1 MEAELLKELDDE
13 TWDAVSALVSL
24 CNAVDHT
31 SYDTDLDGDF
41 YYIIRNDAPEESG
54 VEEELFAVLSGYLLG
69 ETIDGKQVLEVEAF
83 THPQMRQIGIFR
95 MCYQSLLDDFRG
107 YRIRFMIKRPSSG
120 ADDRVYERI
129 SFPDEDRS
137 QDDADGGSYLAD
149 RDDIDDSEVSGEA
162 LRTATPFVAPD
173 TYETLRALGATHQYD
188 ELFMVKELP
197 RPIADPGDSLCNSY
211 GEVHLT
217 PFSADTIYLYGLLV
231 YDKFLGKGHGR
242 ALMEAV
248 ETTPADGPY
257 KKVLLQVASN
267 NTIAVNLYASLSYQE
282 TERILYFL
290 NHEQLSNNPTA
301 LY

>member
-31 SYDTDLDGDF
+31 SYDADLDGDF
-41 YYIIRNDAPEESG
+41 YYIIRNDDPEESG

-83 THPQMRQIGIFR
+83 THPQMRQIGMFR

-107 YRIRFMIKRPSSG
+107 YRIRFMIKRPISE
-120 ADDRVYERI
+120 ADE
-129 SFPDEDRS
+129 
-137 QDDADGGSYLAD
+137 
-149 RDDIDDSEVSGEA
+149 
-162 LRTATPFVAPD
+162 ATPFVAPD

-188 ELFMVKELP
+188 ELFMVKELA

-242 ALMEAV
+242 ALMKAV
-248 ETTPADGPY
+248 ETAPADGPY

-267 NTIAVNLYASLSYQE
+267 NTIAVNLYDSLGYQE
-282 TERILYFL
+282 TERVLYFL
-290 NHEQLSNNPTA
+290 NKE
-301 LY
+301 

>member
-41 YYIIRNDAPEESG
+41 YYIIRNDDPEESG

-83 THPQMRQIGIFR
+83 THPEMRQIGMFR

-107 YRIRFMIKRPSSG
+107 YRIRFMIKRPISG
-120 ADDRVYERI
+120 EDDRVYERI
-129 SFPDEDRS
+129 SFPDEDHS
-137 QDDADGGSYLAD
+137 
-149 RDDIDDSEVSGEA
+149 RDDIDDSEVSGGP
-162 LRTATPFVAPD
+162 LRTATPFVAPA

-188 ELFMVKELP
+188 ELFMVKELA
-197 RPIADPGDSLCNSY
+197 RPIADPGDSLSNCY

-267 NTIAVNLYASLSYQE
+267 NTIAVNLYASLGYQE

>member
-13 TWDAVSALVSL
+13 TWDAVSTLVSL

-41 YYIIRNDAPEESG
+41 YYIIRNDDPEESG

-83 THPQMRQIGIFR
+83 THPEMRQIGMFR

-107 YRIRFMIKRPSSG
+107 YRIRFMIKRPIAG
-120 ADDRVYERI
+120 E
-129 SFPDEDRS
+129 DE
-137 QDDADGGSYLAD
+137 
-149 RDDIDDSEVSGEA
+149 
-162 LRTATPFVAPD
+162 ATPFVVPD

-188 ELFMVKELP
+188 ELFMAKELA
-197 RPIADPGDSLCNSY
+197 RSIADPGDSLSNSY

-217 PFSADTIYLYGLLV
+217 PFSADTLYLYGLLV
-231 YDKFLGKGHGR
+231 YDTYLGKGHGR

-267 NTIAVNLYASLSYQE
+267 NDIAVHLYESLGYQE
-282 TERILYFL
+282 TERVLYFL
-290 NHEQLSNNPTA
+290 NKE
-301 LY
+301 

>member
-41 YYIIRNDAPEESG
+41 YYIIRNDDPEESG
-54 VEEELFAVLSGYLLG
+54 VGEELFAVLSGYLLG

-83 THPQMRQIGIFR
+83 THPQMRQIGMFR

-107 YRIRFMIKRPSSG
+107 YRIRFMIKRPISE
-120 ADDRVYERI
+120 ADE
-129 SFPDEDRS
+129 
-137 QDDADGGSYLAD
+137 
-149 RDDIDDSEVSGEA
+149 
-162 LRTATPFVAPD
+162 ATPFVAPD

-188 ELFMVKELP
+188 ELFMLKELA

-248 ETTPADGPY
+248 ETAPADGPY

-267 NTIAVNLYASLSYQE
+267 NTIAVNLYDSLGYQE
-282 TERILYFL
+282 TERVLYFL
-290 NHEQLSNNPTA
+290 NKE
-301 LY
+301 

>member
-41 YYIIRNDAPEESG
+41 YYIIRNDDPEESG

-83 THPQMRQIGIFR
+83 THPEMRQIGMFR

-107 YRIRFMIKRPSSG
+107 YRIRFMIKRPIAG
-120 ADDRVYERI
+120 E
-129 SFPDEDRS
+129 DE
-137 QDDADGGSYLAD
+137 
-149 RDDIDDSEVSGEA
+149 
-162 LRTATPFVAPD
+162 ATPFVVPD

-188 ELFMVKELP
+188 ELFMTKALA
-197 RPIADPGDSLCNSY
+197 RPIADPGDSLSNSY

-217 PFSADTIYLYGLLV
+217 PFSADTLYLYGLLV
-231 YDKFLGKGHGR
+231 YDTYLGKGHGR

-248 ETTPADGPY
+248 ETTPANGPY

-267 NTIAVNLYASLSYQE
+267 NTIAVNLYERLGYQE
-282 TERILYFL
+282 TERVLYFL
-290 NHEQLSNNPTA
+290 NKE
-301 LY
+301 

>member
-24 CNAVDHT
+24 CNAADHT

-41 YYIIRNDAPEESG
+41 YYIIRNDDPEESG

-83 THPQMRQIGIFR
+83 THPRMRQIGMFR

-107 YRIRFMIKRPSSG
+107 YRIRFMIKRPIA
-120 ADDRVYERI
+120 ADDEPVYDRI
-129 SFPDEDRS
+129 SFSDEDCS
-137 QDDADGGSYLAD
+137 QDARDGSSSCEDQYD
-149 RDDIDDSEVSGEA
+149 VDDSDMSGGP

-173 TYETLRALGATHQYD
+173 TYETLRALSATHQYD
-188 ELFMVKELP
+188 ELFMVKTLA
-197 RPIADPGDSLCNSY
+197 RPIVDPGDSLSNSY

-217 PFSADTIYLYGLLV
+217 PFSADTLYLYGLLV
-231 YDKFLGKGHGR
+231 YDTYLGKGHGR

-248 ETTPADGPY
+248 EATPADGPY

-267 NTIAVNLYASLSYQE
+267 NDIAVHLYESLGYQE
-282 TERILYFL
+282 TERVLYFL
-290 NHEQLSNNPTA
+290 NKE
-301 LY
+301 

>member
-41 YYIIRNDAPEESG
+41 YYIIRNDDPEESG

-69 ETIDGKQVLEVEAF
+69 ETIDGKQVLEIEAF
-83 THPQMRQIGIFR
+83 THPQMRQIGMFR

-107 YRIRFMIKRPSSG
+107 YRIRFMIKRPISE
-120 ADDRVYERI
+120 ADE
-129 SFPDEDRS
+129 
-137 QDDADGGSYLAD
+137 
-149 RDDIDDSEVSGEA
+149 
-162 LRTATPFVAPD
+162 ATPFVAPD

-188 ELFMVKELP
+188 ELFMVKELA

-211 GEVHLT
+211 GEVYLT

-242 ALMEAV
+242 ALMKAV

-267 NTIAVNLYASLSYQE
+267 NTIAVNLYDSLGYQE
-282 TERILYFL
+282 TERVLYFL
-290 NHEQLSNNPTA
+290 NKE
-301 LY
+301 

>member
-41 YYIIRNDAPEESG
+41 YYIIRNDDPEESG
-54 VEEELFAVLSGYLLG
+54 VEEALFAVLSGYLLG
-69 ETIDGKQVLEVEAF
+69 ETIDGKPVLEVEAF
-83 THPQMRQIGIFR
+83 THPEMRQIGMFR

-107 YRIRFMIKRPSSG
+107 YRIRFMIKRPI
-120 ADDRVYERI
+120 AAEDDQVYERI
-129 SFPDEDRS
+129 SFSDEDRS
-137 QDDADGGSYLAD
+137 QDA
-149 RDDIDDSEVSGEA
+149 RDDGSTCEDPHDVDDSDVSDGP

-188 ELFMVKELP
+188 ELFMVKELA
-197 RPIADPGDSLCNSY
+197 RPITDPGDSLSNSY

-217 PFSADTIYLYGLLV
+217 PFSADTLYLYGLLV
-231 YDKFLGKGHGR
+231 YDTFLGQGHGR

-248 ETTPADGPY
+248 EATPADGPY
-257 KKVLLQVASN
+257 QKVLLQVASN
-267 NTIAVNLYASLSYQE
+267 NDIAVHLYESLGYQE
-282 TERILYFL
+282 TERVLYFL
-290 NHEQLSNNPTA
+290 NN
-301 LY
+301 

>member
-13 TWDAVSALVSL
+13 TWDAVSALVAL
-24 CNAVDHT
+24 CNAADHT

-41 YYIIRNDAPEESG
+41 YYIIRNDDPEESG

-83 THPQMRQIGIFR
+83 THPRMRQIGMFR

-107 YRIRFMIKRPSSG
+107 YRIRFMIKRPIAS
-120 ADDRVYERI
+120 DDE
-129 SFPDEDRS
+129 
-137 QDDADGGSYLAD
+137 
-149 RDDIDDSEVSGEA
+149 
-162 LRTATPFVAPD
+162 ATPFVVPD

-188 ELFMVKELP
+188 ELFMVKELA
-197 RPIADPGDSLCNSY
+197 RPIADPGDSLSNSY

-217 PFSADTIYLYGLLV
+217 PFSADTLYLYGLLV
-231 YDKFLGKGHGR
+231 YDTYLGKGHGR

-248 ETTPADGPY
+248 EATPADGPY

-267 NTIAVNLYASLSYQE
+267 NDIAVHLYESLGYQE
-282 TERILYFL
+282 TERVLYFL
-290 NHEQLSNNPTA
+290 NKE
-301 LY
+301 

>member
-24 CNAVDHT
+24 CNAADHT

-41 YYIIRNDAPEESG
+41 YYIIRNDDPEESG

-83 THPQMRQIGIFR
+83 THPRMRQIGMFR

-107 YRIRFMIKRPSSG
+107 YRIRFMIKRPIAG
-120 ADDRVYERI
+120 E
-129 SFPDEDRS
+129 DE
-137 QDDADGGSYLAD
+137 
-149 RDDIDDSEVSGEA
+149 
-162 LRTATPFVAPD
+162 ATPFVVPD

-188 ELFMVKELP
+188 ELFMAKELA
-197 RPIADPGDSLCNSY
+197 RSIADPGDSLSNSY

-217 PFSADTIYLYGLLV
+217 PFSADTLYLYGLLV
-231 YDKFLGKGHGR
+231 YDTYLGKGHGR

-248 ETTPADGPY
+248 EATPADGPY

-267 NTIAVNLYASLSYQE
+267 NDIAVHLYETLGYQE
-282 TERILYFL
+282 TERVLYFL
-290 NHEQLSNNPTA
+290 NHE
-301 LY
+301 

>member
-41 YYIIRNDAPEESG
+41 YYIIRNDDPEESG

-83 THPQMRQIGIFR
+83 THPQMRQIGMFR

-107 YRIRFMIKRPSSG
+107 YRIRFMIKRPISG
-120 ADDRVYERI
+120 EDDRVYERI
-129 SFPDEDRS
+129 SFPDEDHS
-137 QDDADGGSYLAD
+137 
-149 RDDIDDSEVSGEA
+149 RDDIDDSEVSGGP
-162 LRTATPFVAPD
+162 LRTATPFVAPA

-188 ELFMVKELP
+188 ELFMVKELA
-197 RPIADPGDSLCNSY
+197 RPIADPGDSLSNCY

-242 ALMEAV
+242 ALMKAV
-248 ETTPADGPY
+248 ETMPADGPY
-257 KKVLLQVASN
+257 EKILLQVASN
-267 NTIAVNLYASLSYQE
+267 NDIAVHLYESLGYQE
-282 TERILYFL
+282 TERVLYFL
-290 NHEQLSNNPTA
+290 NKE
-301 LY
+301 

>member
-24 CNAVDHT
+24 CNAADHT

-41 YYIIRNDAPEESG
+41 YYIIRNDDPEESG
-54 VEEELFAVLSGYLLG
+54 VEEGLFAVLSGYLLG

-83 THPQMRQIGIFR
+83 THPEIRQIGMFR

-107 YRIRFMIKRPSSG
+107 YRIRFMIKRPIA
-120 ADDRVYERI
+120 ADDETVYDRI
-129 SFPDEDRS
+129 SFSDEDCS
-137 QDDADGGSYLAD
+137 QDARDGSSSCEDQYD
-149 RDDIDDSEVSGEA
+149 VDDFDMSGGP
-162 LRTATPFVAPD
+162 LRTATPFVVPD

-188 ELFMVKELP
+188 ELFMAKELA
-197 RPIADPGDSLCNSY
+197 RPIADPGDSLSNSY

-217 PFSADTIYLYGLLV
+217 PFSADTLYLYGLLV
-231 YDKFLGKGHGR
+231 YDTYLGKGHGR

-248 ETTPADGPY
+248 ETTPASGPY

-267 NTIAVNLYASLSYQE
+267 NDIAVHLYESLGYQE
-282 TERILYFL
+282 TERVLYFL
-290 NHEQLSNNPTA
+290 NKE
-301 LY
+301 

>member
-24 CNAVDHT
+24 CNAADHT

-41 YYIIRNDAPEESG
+41 YYIIRNDDPEESG

-83 THPQMRQIGIFR
+83 THPRMRQIGMFR

-107 YRIRFMIKRPSSG
+107 YRIRFMIKRPIA
-120 ADDRVYERI
+120 ADDEPVYDQI
-129 SFPDEDRS
+129 SFSDEDYS
-137 QDDADGGSYLAD
+137 QDARDEISSREGHHDVGDSDMSGGP
-149 RDDIDDSEVSGEA
+149 

-188 ELFMVKELP
+188 ELFMVKTLA
-197 RPIADPGDSLCNSY
+197 RPIADPGDSLSNSY

-217 PFSADTIYLYGLLV
+217 PFSADTLYLYGLLV
-231 YDKFLGKGHGR
+231 YDTYLGKGHGR

-267 NTIAVNLYASLSYQE
+267 NDIAVHLYESLGYQE
-282 TERILYFL
+282 TERVLYFL
-290 NHEQLSNNPTA
+290 NHE
-301 LY
+301 

>member
-41 YYIIRNDAPEESG
+41 YYIIRNDDPEESG

-83 THPQMRQIGIFR
+83 THPEMRQIGMFR

-107 YRIRFMIKRPSSG
+107 YRIRFMIKRPISG
-120 ADDRVYERI
+120 EDDRVYERI
-129 SFPDEDRS
+129 SFPDEDHS
-137 QDDADGGSYLAD
+137 
-149 RDDIDDSEVSGEA
+149 RDDIDDSEVSGGP
-162 LRTATPFVAPD
+162 LRTATPFVAPA

-188 ELFMVKELP
+188 ELFMVKELA
-197 RPIADPGDSLCNSY
+197 RPIADPGDSLSNCY

-242 ALMEAV
+242 ALMKAV
-248 ETTPADGPY
+248 ETMPADGPY
-257 KKVLLQVASN
+257 EKILLQVASN
-267 NTIAVNLYASLSYQE
+267 NDIAVHLYESLGYQE
-282 TERILYFL
+282 TERVLYFL
-290 NHEQLSNNPTA
+290 NKE
-301 LY
+301 

>member
-41 YYIIRNDAPEESG
+41 YYIIRNDDPEESG

-83 THPQMRQIGIFR
+83 THPEMRQIGMFR

-107 YRIRFMIKRPSSG
+107 YRIRFMIKRPI
-120 ADDRVYERI
+120 A
-129 SFPDEDRS
+129 DED
-137 QDDADGGSYLAD
+137 
-149 RDDIDDSEVSGEA
+149 E
-162 LRTATPFVAPD
+162 ATPFVVPD

-188 ELFMVKELP
+188 ELFMAKELA
-197 RPIADPGDSLCNSY
+197 RPIADPVDSLSNSY

-217 PFSADTIYLYGLLV
+217 PFSADTLYLYGLLV
-231 YDKFLGKGHGR
+231 YDTYLGKGHGR

-248 ETTPADGPY
+248 ETTPASGPY

-267 NTIAVNLYASLSYQE
+267 NDIAVHLYESLGYQE
-282 TERILYFL
+282 TERVLYFL
-290 NHEQLSNNPTA
+290 NKE
-301 LY
+301 

>member
-13 TWDAVSALVSL
+13 TWDAVSALVAL

-41 YYIIRNDAPEESG
+41 YYIIRNDDPEESG

-69 ETIDGKQVLEVEAF
+69 ETIDGKPVLEIEAF
-83 THPQMRQIGIFR
+83 THPRMRQIGMFR

-107 YRIRFMIKRPSSG
+107 YRIRFMIKRPIAG
-120 ADDRVYERI
+120 DDE
-129 SFPDEDRS
+129 
-137 QDDADGGSYLAD
+137 
-149 RDDIDDSEVSGEA
+149 
-162 LRTATPFVAPD
+162 ATPFVVPD

-188 ELFMVKELP
+188 ELFMVKTLA
-197 RPIADPGDSLCNSY
+197 RPIADPGDSLSNSY

-217 PFSADTIYLYGLLV
+217 PFSADTLYLYGLLV
-231 YDKFLGKGHGR
+231 YDTYLGKGHGR

-248 ETTPADGPY
+248 EATPADGLY

-267 NTIAVNLYASLSYQE
+267 NDIAVHLYETLGYKE
-282 TERILYFL
+282 TERVLYFL
-290 NHEQLSNNPTA
+290 NSES
-301 LY
+301 

>member
-24 CNAVDHT
+24 CNAVDHS

-41 YYIIRNDAPEESG
+41 YYIIRNDDPEESG

-69 ETIDGKQVLEVEAF
+69 ETIDGKQVLEIEAF
-83 THPQMRQIGIFR
+83 THPQMRQIGMFR

-107 YRIRFMIKRPSSG
+107 YRIRFMIKRPISE
-120 ADDRVYERI
+120 ADE
-129 SFPDEDRS
+129 
-137 QDDADGGSYLAD
+137 
-149 RDDIDDSEVSGEA
+149 
-162 LRTATPFVAPD
+162 ATPFVAPD

-188 ELFMVKELP
+188 ELFMVKELA

-242 ALMEAV
+242 ALMKAV
-248 ETTPADGPY
+248 ETAPADGPY

-267 NTIAVNLYASLSYQE
+267 NTIAVNLYDNLGYQE
-282 TERILYFL
+282 AERVLYFL
-290 NHEQLSNNPTA
+290 SKE
-301 LY
+301 

>member
-13 TWDAVSALVSL
+13 TWDAVSALVAL

-41 YYIIRNDAPEESG
+41 YYIIRNDDPEESG

-83 THPQMRQIGIFR
+83 THPRMRQIGMFR

-107 YRIRFMIKRPSSG
+107 YRIRFMIKRPIAG
-120 ADDRVYERI
+120 DDEPVYDRI
-129 SFPDEDRS
+129 SFSDEDCS
-137 QDDADGGSYLAD
+137 QDARDGNSSCEDQHDVG
-149 RDDIDDSEVSGEA
+149 DSDMSGGP
-162 LRTATPFVAPD
+162 LRTATPIVAPD
-173 TYETLRALGATHQYD
+173 SYETLRALGATHQYD
-188 ELFMVKELP
+188 ELFMVKTLT
-197 RPIADPGDSLCNSY
+197 RPIADPGDSLSNSY

-217 PFSADTIYLYGLLV
+217 PFSADTLYLYGLLV
-231 YDKFLGKGHGR
+231 YDTYLGKGHGH

-248 ETTPADGPY
+248 EATPADGPY

-267 NTIAVNLYASLSYQE
+267 NDIAVHLYESLGYQE
-282 TERILYFL
+282 TERVLYFL
-290 NHEQLSNNPTA
+290 NKE
-301 LY
+301 

>member
-41 YYIIRNDAPEESG
+41 YYIIRNDDPEESG

-83 THPQMRQIGIFR
+83 THPQMRQIGMFR

-107 YRIRFMIKRPSSG
+107 YRIRFMIKRPISE
-120 ADDRVYERI
+120 ADE
-129 SFPDEDRS
+129 
-137 QDDADGGSYLAD
+137 
-149 RDDIDDSEVSGEA
+149 
-162 LRTATPFVAPD
+162 ATPFVAPD

-188 ELFMVKELP
+188 ELFMVKELA
-197 RPIADPGDSLCNSY
+197 RPIADPDDSLCNSY

-242 ALMEAV
+242 ALMKAV
-248 ETTPADGPY
+248 ETAPADGPY
-257 KKVLLQVASN
+257 TKVLLQVASN
-267 NTIAVNLYASLSYQE
+267 NTIAVNLYDSLGYQE
-282 TERILYFL
+282 TERVLYFL
-290 NHEQLSNNPTA
+290 NSV
-301 LY
+301 

>member
-41 YYIIRNDAPEESG
+41 YYIIRNDDPEESG

-69 ETIDGKQVLEVEAF
+69 ETIDGKQMLEVEAF
-83 THPQMRQIGIFR
+83 THPQMRQIGMLR
-95 MCYQSLLDDFRG
+95 MSYQSLLDDFRG
-107 YRIRFMIKRPSSG
+107 YRIRFMIKRPISG
-120 ADDRVYERI
+120 EDDRVYERI
-129 SFPDEDRS
+129 SFPDEDHS
-137 QDDADGGSYLAD
+137 
-149 RDDIDDSEVSGEA
+149 RDDIDDSEVSGGP
-162 LRTATPFVAPD
+162 LRTATPFVAPA

-188 ELFMVKELP
+188 ELFMVKELA
-197 RPIADPGDSLCNSY
+197 RPIADPGDSLSNCY

-242 ALMEAV
+242 ALMKAV
-248 ETTPADGPY
+248 ETMPADGPY
-257 KKVLLQVASN
+257 EKILLQVASN
-267 NTIAVNLYASLSYQE
+267 NDIAVHLYESLGYQE
-282 TERILYFL
+282 TERVLYFL
-290 NHEQLSNNPTA
+290 NKE
-301 LY
+301 

>member
-41 YYIIRNDAPEESG
+41 YYIIRNDDSEESG

-83 THPQMRQIGIFR
+83 THPEMRRIGMFR

-107 YRIRFMIKRPSSG
+107 YRIRFMIKRPIS
-120 ADDRVYERI
+120 ADDEQVYERI
-129 SFPDEDRS
+129 SFPDEDTP
-137 QDDADGGSYLAD
+137 QDDV
-149 RDDIDDSEVSGEA
+149 DDSDMSGGP

-188 ELFMVKELP
+188 ELFMAKELA

-217 PFSADTIYLYGLLV
+217 PFSADMLYLYGLLV

-248 ETTPADGPY
+248 ETAPADGPY

-267 NTIAVNLYASLSYQE
+267 NTIAVNLYDSLGYQE
-282 TERILYFL
+282 TERVLYFL
-290 NHEQLSNNPTA
+290 NKE
-301 LY
+301 

>member
-41 YYIIRNDAPEESG
+41 YYIIRNDDPEESG
-54 VEEELFAVLSGYLLG
+54 IEEELFAVLSGYLLG

-83 THPQMRQIGIFR
+83 THPQMRQIGMFR

-107 YRIRFMIKRPSSG
+107 YRIRFMIKRPISG
-120 ADDRVYERI
+120 EDDRVYERI
-129 SFPDEDRS
+129 SFPDEDHS
-137 QDDADGGSYLAD
+137 
-149 RDDIDDSEVSGEA
+149 RDDIDDSEVSGGP

-188 ELFMVKELP
+188 ELFMVKELA
-197 RPIADPGDSLCNSY
+197 RPIADPGDSLSNCY

-242 ALMEAV
+242 ALMKAV
-248 ETTPADGPY
+248 ETMPADGPY
-257 KKVLLQVASN
+257 EKILLQVASN
-267 NTIAVNLYASLSYQE
+267 NDIAVHLYESLGYQE
-282 TERILYFL
+282 TERVLYFL
-290 NHEQLSNNPTA
+290 NKE
-301 LY
+301 

>member
-41 YYIIRNDAPEESG
+41 YYIIRNDDPEESG

-69 ETIDGKQVLEVEAF
+69 ETIDGKQMLEVEAF
-83 THPQMRQIGIFR
+83 THPQMRQIGMLR

-107 YRIRFMIKRPSSG
+107 YRIRFMIKRPISG
-120 ADDRVYERI
+120 EDDRVYERI
-129 SFPDEDRS
+129 SFPDEDHS
-137 QDDADGGSYLAD
+137 
-149 RDDIDDSEVSGEA
+149 RDDIDDSEVSGGP
-162 LRTATPFVAPD
+162 LRTATPFVAPA

-188 ELFMVKELP
+188 ELFMVKELA
-197 RPIADPGDSLCNSY
+197 RPIADPGDSLSNCY

-242 ALMEAV
+242 ALMKAV
-248 ETTPADGPY
+248 ETMPADGPY
-257 KKVLLQVASN
+257 EKILLQVASN
-267 NTIAVNLYASLSYQE
+267 NDIAVHLYESLGYQE
-282 TERILYFL
+282 TERVLYFL
-290 NHEQLSNNPTA
+290 NKE
-301 LY
+301 

>member
-41 YYIIRNDAPEESG
+41 YYIIRNDDPEESG

-83 THPQMRQIGIFR
+83 THPQMRQIGMFR

-107 YRIRFMIKRPSSG
+107 YRIRFMIKRPISG
-120 ADDRVYERI
+120 EDDRVYERI
-129 SFPDEDRS
+129 SFPDEDHS
-137 QDDADGGSYLAD
+137 
-149 RDDIDDSEVSGEA
+149 RDDIDDSEVSGGP

-188 ELFMVKELP
+188 ELFMVKELA
-197 RPIADPGDSLCNSY
+197 RPIADPGDSLSNCY

-257 KKVLLQVASN
+257 EKILLQVASN
-267 NTIAVNLYASLSYQE
+267 NDIAVHLYESLGYQE
-282 TERILYFL
+282 TERVLYFL
-290 NHEQLSNNPTA
+290 NKE
-301 LY
+301 

>member
-13 TWDAVSALVSL
+13 TWDAVSALVAL
-24 CNAVDHT
+24 CNAADHT

-69 ETIDGKQVLEVEAF
+69 ETIDGKPVLEIEAF
-83 THPQMRQIGIFR
+83 THPRMRQIGMFR

-107 YRIRFMIKRPSSG
+107 YRIRFMIKRPIAG
-120 ADDRVYERI
+120 E
-129 SFPDEDRS
+129 DE
-137 QDDADGGSYLAD
+137 
-149 RDDIDDSEVSGEA
+149 
-162 LRTATPFVAPD
+162 ATPFVVPD

-188 ELFMVKELP
+188 ELFMVKTLA
-197 RPIADPGDSLCNSY
+197 RPIADPGDSLSNSY

-217 PFSADTIYLYGLLV
+217 PFSADTLYLYGLLV
-231 YDKFLGKGHGR
+231 YDTYLGKGHGR

-267 NTIAVNLYASLSYQE
+267 NDIAVHLYETLGYKE
-282 TERILYFL
+282 TERVLYFL
-290 NHEQLSNNPTA
+290 NSES
-301 LY
+301 

>member
-13 TWDAVSALVSL
+13 TWDAVSALVAL
-24 CNAVDHT
+24 CNVADHT

-41 YYIIRNDAPEESG
+41 YYIIRNDDPEESG
-54 VEEELFAVLSGYLLG
+54 VEGDLFAVLSGYLLG

-83 THPQMRQIGIFR
+83 THPRMRQIGMFR

-107 YRIRFMIKRPSSG
+107 YRIRFMIKRPIAG
-120 ADDRVYERI
+120 DDEPVYDRI
-129 SFPDEDRS
+129 SFSDEDCS
-137 QDDADGGSYLAD
+137 QDARDGSSSREDQYDVG
-149 RDDIDDSEVSGEA
+149 DSDMSGGP

-173 TYETLRALGATHQYD
+173 SYETLRALGATHQYD
-188 ELFMVKELP
+188 ELFMAKTLA
-197 RPIADPGDSLCNSY
+197 RPIADPGDSLSNNY

-217 PFSADTIYLYGLLV
+217 PFSADTLYLYGLLV

-267 NTIAVNLYASLSYQE
+267 NDIAVHLYESLGYQE
-282 TERILYFL
+282 TERVLYFL
-290 NHEQLSNNPTA
+290 NKE
-301 LY
+301 

>member
-41 YYIIRNDAPEESG
+41 YYIIRNDDPEESG

-69 ETIDGKQVLEVEAF
+69 ETIGGKQVLEVEAF
-83 THPQMRQIGIFR
+83 THPRMRQIGMFR

-107 YRIRFMIKRPSSG
+107 YRIRFMIKRPIA
-120 ADDRVYERI
+120 ADDEPVYDRI
-129 SFPDEDRS
+129 SFSDEDCS
-137 QDDADGGSYLAD
+137 QDARDGSSSCEDQYD
-149 RDDIDDSEVSGEA
+149 VDDSDMSGGP

-173 TYETLRALGATHQYD
+173 TYETLRALSATHQYD
-188 ELFMVKELP
+188 ELFMVKTLA
-197 RPIADPGDSLCNSY
+197 RPISDPGDSLSNSY

-217 PFSADTIYLYGLLV
+217 PFSADTLYLYGLLV
-231 YDKFLGKGHGR
+231 YDTYLGKGHGR

-267 NTIAVNLYASLSYQE
+267 NDIAVHLYESLGYKE
-282 TERILYFL
+282 TERVLYFL
-290 NHEQLSNNPTA
+290 NSES
-301 LY
+301 

>member
-41 YYIIRNDAPEESG
+41 YYIIRNDDPEESG

-69 ETIDGKQVLEVEAF
+69 ETVDGKQVLEVEAF
-83 THPQMRQIGIFR
+83 THPQMRQIGMFC

-107 YRIRFMIKRPSSG
+107 YRIRFMIKRPISG
-120 ADDRVYERI
+120 EDDRVYERI
-129 SFPDEDRS
+129 SFPDEDHS
-137 QDDADGGSYLAD
+137 
-149 RDDIDDSEVSGEA
+149 RDDIDDSEVSGGP

-188 ELFMVKELP
+188 ELFMVKELA
-197 RPIADPGDSLCNSY
+197 RPIADPSDSLSNSY

-217 PFSADTIYLYGLLV
+217 PFSADTLYLYGLLV
-231 YDKFLGKGHGR
+231 YDTYLGQGHGR

-248 ETTPADGPY
+248 ETAPADGPY
-257 KKVLLQVASN
+257 TKVLLQVASN
-267 NTIAVNLYASLSYQE
+267 NTIAVNLYDSLGYQE

-290 NHEQLSNNPTA
+290 NHE
-301 LY
+301 

>member
-41 YYIIRNDAPEESG
+41 YYIIRNDDPGESG

-83 THPQMRQIGIFR
+83 THPEMRRIGMFR

-107 YRIRFMIKRPSSG
+107 YRIRFMIKRPIS
-120 ADDRVYERI
+120 ADDEQVYERI
-129 SFPDEDRS
+129 SFPDEDTP
-137 QDDADGGSYLAD
+137 QDDV
-149 RDDIDDSEVSGEA
+149 DDSDMSGGP

-188 ELFMVKELP
+188 ELFMAKELA
-197 RPIADPGDSLCNSY
+197 RPIANPGDSLCNSY

-217 PFSADTIYLYGLLV
+217 PFSADTLYLYGLLV

-248 ETTPADGPY
+248 ETAPADGPY

-267 NTIAVNLYASLSYQE
+267 NTIAVNLYDSLGYQE
-282 TERILYFL
+282 TERVLYFL
-290 NHEQLSNNPTA
+290 NHE
-301 LY
+301 